1 MSNNPFEDLASHLEA
16 LDSTNECYTSA
27 LMSLAGDGE
36 WLDFHAQLLQTL
48 FEAKELAR
56 ASGADEAALNFLDEI
71 HQTLLLRTSNWDNVR
86 VTFDDLKISMIRYIG
101 KDVASQGLLP
111 APLTS
116 KARDALLDALKK
128 MQAYITEQPTGLP
141 ENALGYLRYLVARC
155 LDLLNGEDV
164 DVVAL
169 RALSTQAAGTA
180 LTLGTSITNEEERKD
195 FLSYCGTIFTTWGPP
210 VLTGAASNLV
220 SSGVEHLML
229 GF

>member
-1 MSNNPFEDLASHLEA
+1 MSNNPFEDLAMHLEA
-16 LDSTNECYTSA
+16 LNSSNERYTSA
-27 LMSLAGDGE
+27 LISLAGDTE
-36 WLDFHAQLLQTL
+36 WFDFHARIIQCL

-56 ASGADEAALNFLDEI
+56 ASDADDAALFLLDEI
-71 HQTLLLRTSNWDNVR
+71 HLLRTSNWDDSY
-86 VTFDDLKISMIRYIG
+86 VTFDLRDVSMLRYIG

-111 APLTS
+111 PPLTS
-116 KARDALLDALKK
+116 EVRNALHDALKK
-128 MQAYITEQPTGLP
+128 MQSYITGQSSRLP
-141 ENALGYLRYLVARC
+141 EPALGYLRYLVARC

-180 LTLGTSITNEEERKD
+180 LTLGTSITTEDERKD
-195 FLSYCGTIFTTWGPP
+195 FWSCCETIFKTWGPP
-210 VLTGAASNLV
+210 MLTGAASNLI

>member
-1 MSNNPFEDLASHLEA
+1 ML
-16 LDSTNECYTSA
+16 
-27 LMSLAGDGE
+27 
-36 WLDFHAQLLQTL
+36 
-48 FEAKELAR
+48 
-56 ASGADEAALNFLDEI
+56 
-71 HQTLLLRTSNWDNVR
+71 
-86 VTFDDLKISMIRYIG
+86 RYIG
-101 KDVASQGLLP
+101 KDVRSLGLLP
-111 APLTS
+111 EPLTPE
-116 KARDALLDALKK
+116 ARSALQDALQK
-128 MQAYITEQPTGLP
+128 MQDYITGQTSGLP
-141 ENALGYLRYLVARC
+141 EHALGYLRYLVARC

-195 FLSYCGTIFTTWGPP
+195 FWSYCGTIFTTWGPP